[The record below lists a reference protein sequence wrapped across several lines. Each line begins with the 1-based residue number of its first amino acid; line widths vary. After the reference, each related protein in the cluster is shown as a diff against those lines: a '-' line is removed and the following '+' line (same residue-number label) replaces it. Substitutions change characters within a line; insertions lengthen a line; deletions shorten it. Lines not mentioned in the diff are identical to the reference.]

1 MKAVKIKQLPRLVDP
16 AAIEKA
22 NQEIVAFKDDEE
34 ALSKFIDDRADEYR
48 SLREALW
55 HLGSMKCWYSEAKL
69 QQQQGQVE
77 HFRPKKRVAKVKHP
91 GYWWDAFDWTN
102 LRLAHPTVNV
112 RVTDYLTGKLAGKGT
127 YFPLRFEA
135 HRATDKAGEANESAV
150 LLDPTVIGDCRLLS
164 FELSSGR
171 PIPRFKKEEDEW
183 KFQRAELSI
192 DFYHLAEATWT
203 VDRKDLIDETSKLC
217 DELISVAAA
226 VPRDIERY
234 ELLVADLIDRV
245 DHLAEFSSVALQ
257 VLCEKGVL
265 NAVVPQQPF
274 LPPVAV

>member
-22 NQEIVAFKDDEE
+22 NKEIVAFKDDEE

-48 SLREALW
+48 KLREALW

-69 QQQQGQVE
+69 QEQQGQVE
-77 HFRPKKRVAKVKHP
+77 HFRPKKKVAKVKHP
-91 GYWWDAFDWTN
+91 GYWWDAFDWGN

-127 YFPLRFEA
+127 YFPLRDEMQ
-135 HRATDKAGEANESAV
+135 RATDKAGEANEQVV

-164 FELSSGR
+164 FDLSSGR
-171 PIPRFKKEEDEW
+171 PVPRFKKEVDEW
-183 KFQRAELSI
+183 KFQRADLSI
-192 DFYHLAEATWT
+192 DFYHLAEATWV
-203 VDRKDLIDETSKLC
+203 VDRKDLIDETSELC
-217 DELISVAAA
+217 DDLISVAAA
-226 VPRDIERY
+226 VPRDVERY
-234 ELLVADLIDRV
+234 ELLVADLLERI

-257 VLCEKGVL
+257 VLFEKGVL
-265 NAVVPQQPF
+265 DVVVPQQVVQ
-274 LPPVAV
+274 PPAAA